1 VIGQVEIVPIAADHI
16 ESFHRALDF
25 VARERRYLAFLEAPP
40 LDSTRNFVLD
50 MIKHG
55 YPQWVALSADEVV
68 GWCDVTPKTRP
79 IYAHGGVLGIALL
92 PLFRGQGLGK
102 RLILRTL
109 DAARAF
115 GLRRVELMV
124 RESNASA
131 IALYKK
137 VGFEIEGLQRSAVHV
152 DDSDEN
158 VVCMALLF

>member
-1 VIGQVEIVPIAADHI
+1 MNAVEIVPIAPEHV

-25 VARERRYLAFLEAPP
+25 VARERRYLSFLEAPP
-40 LDSTRNFVLD
+40 LDATQAFVLD

-55 YPQWVALSADEVV
+55 DLQWVVLSAGEVV

-92 PLFRGQGLGK
+92 PPFRGQGTGK
-102 RLILRTL
+102 RLIQRTL

-115 GLRRVELMV
+115 GLRRVELTV
-124 RESNASA
+124 RENTKSA

-137 VGFEIEGLQRSAVHV
+137 VGFEIEGLQRRAVHL
-152 DDSDEN
+152 DGADEN
-158 VVCMALLF
+158 IVCMAVLF

>member
-1 VIGQVEIVPIAADHI
+1 MNAVEIVPIAADHV

-40 LDSTRNFVLD
+40 LEETRAFVLD

-55 YPQWVALSADEVV
+55 YPQWVVLSAGEVV

-79 IYAHGGVLGIALL
+79 IYALGGVLGIALL
-92 PLFRGQGLGK
+92 PPFRGQGIGK

-115 GLRRVELMV
+115 GLRRIELTV
-124 RESNASA
+124 RENNASA
-131 IALYKK
+131 IELYKK
-137 VGFEIEGLQRSAVHV
+137 VGFEVEGLQRRAVHV
-152 DDSDEN
+152 DGAHEN
-158 VVCMALLF
+158 VVCMAVLF